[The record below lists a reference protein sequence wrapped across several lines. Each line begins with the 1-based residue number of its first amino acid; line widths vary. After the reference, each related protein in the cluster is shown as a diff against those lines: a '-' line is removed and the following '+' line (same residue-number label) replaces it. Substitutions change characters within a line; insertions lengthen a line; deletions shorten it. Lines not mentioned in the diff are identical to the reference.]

1 MLLYVDVKRSDANR
15 PDASPAGDLSR
26 LTPADAKR
34 LLAAQAAARAD
45 SEREA
50 LVQSILDYVERER
63 ASARRLAEQ
72 SGLLELAPD
81 PIFVR
86 DVNQRITFWNAAA
99 EAVYGFSTE
108 EAIGARAGDLLRSEY
123 PAPLEEIERIVAR
136 DGVWIGD
143 LIQTTKDGRR
153 LVMESRWGAVHDEN
167 GQLSA
172 LLEIN
177 RDITDRL
184 EAQAEREHA
193 RALLERERM
202 SERLVRAQRLE
213 SLGQMAGGIAHD
225 FNNLLAVVL
234 GYASIAHR
242 HLARLGPGA
251 EAAAVASL
259 REDLQ
264 EITGAAERAG
274 ELTRQLLAFARQ
286 DTVSPRLIAVN
297 ATISEMFGLLRRT
310 LGTHIELE
318 TRLAP
323 DLDPVRID
331 PGQLSQILVNLA
343 VNSRAAMPRGGRLT
357 IETSVTTFRQPHPL
371 SHGEVAPGR
380 YVRLRVN
387 DTGSGMPREVVER
400 AFDPFYTT
408 KPVGEGTGLGL
419 ATVYGIT
426 TQAGG
431 QVELYSEVGRG
442 TTVTLVFPAAPSE
455 GEPPASGTAAP
466 PPPVVT
472 GARILVVD
480 DQPSLRRVIVE
491 VLREAGYAVLE
502 AGGGAEALQVMQS
515 SQAPVDLLLTDVVM
529 PGMLGQQLADRL
541 RLDHPRCPVVF
552 MSGFAH
558 PLGEAAGD
566 AEANLP
572 GPLLQKPFSESELLA
587 VVAEQI
593 TRARRSDPARPASP

>member
-1 MLLYVDVKRSDANR
+1 VTQPPDHR
-15 PDASPAGDLSR
+15 PEASLPAHLSAAG
-26 LTPADAKR
+26 PADAKR

-45 SEREA
+45 SERAA

-63 ASARRLAEQ
+63 ASTRRLAEQ
-72 SGLLELAPD
+72 SALLELAPD

-86 DVNQRITFWNAAA
+86 DADRRITFWNAAA
-99 EAVYGFSTE
+99 EAIYGFSCE
-108 EAIGARAGDLLRSEY
+108 EAIGANPTDLLRSEY
-123 PAPLEEIERIVAR
+123 PVALEEIERIVAR
-136 DGVWIGD
+136 DGLWTGD
-143 LIQTTKDGRR
+143 LVQTTRDGRR
-153 LVMESRWGAVHDEN
+153 LVVESRWGAIYDEH
-167 GQLSA
+167 GQLTA

-184 EAQAEREHA
+184 EAQAERERV
-193 RALLERERM
+193 RALLERARM

-234 GYASIAHR
+234 GYASVAER
-242 HLARLGPGA
+242 HLDRLGPGA
-251 EAAAVASL
+251 PADAVGSL

-264 EITGAAERAG
+264 EIAGAGQRAG
-274 ELTRQLLAFARQ
+274 DLTRQLLAFARQ
-286 DTVSPRLIAVN
+286 DTVAPRKVTVN
-297 ATISEMFGLLRRT
+297 ATISEMLGLLRRT
-310 LGTHIELE
+310 LGTHIELD

-343 VNSRAAMPRGGRLT
+343 VNSRAAMPHGGRLT
-357 IETSVTTFRQPHPL
+357 IETSVTTFRQPQPL
-371 SHGEVAPGR
+371 SHGQVPPGR

-419 ATVYGIT
+419 ATVYGIV

-431 QVELYSEVGRG
+431 QVELYSEVGLG
-442 TTVTLVFPAAPSE
+442 TTVTLVLPALPGGPENPAPAA
-455 GEPPASGTAAP
+455 AAAV
-466 PPPVVT
+466 PPVIP

-502 AGGGAEALQVMQS
+502 AGSGAEALQVVQAPE
-515 SQAPVDLLLTDVVM
+515 APVDLVLTDVVM
-529 PGMLGQQLADRL
+529 PGMLGPRLAEQVWI
-541 RLDHPRCPVVF
+541 HQPSCPIVF

-558 PLGEAAGD
+558 PLVEVAGVREAA
-566 AEANLP
+566 LP
-572 GPLLQKPFSESELLA
+572 GPLLQKPFSETELLSL
-587 VVAEQI
+587 VAEQI
-593 TRARRSDPARPASP
+593 GRARRSGPARPASP